1 MNLNHF
7 PMKKLPF
14 LLIPAITFFLN
25 SCTFQKPEDDVLK
38 YVNPFVGAASN
49 GHCNPGACVPFG
61 LIQAGPESGNCSWA
75 YTAGYQY
82 KDTVL
87 LGFSQTRLSGT
98 GCPDLGDLLFFP
110 FAGAPERT
118 SYTSSYDKQDQAAG
132 PGYYRVLLKDEEVL
146 AEITATAHTAIH
158 RYTFKGKDTPQLLI
172 DFQSGMVADSASL
185 LLHKLDTRQDFES
198 STVITGY
205 AHTQVWLERK
215 YFYIIECSRPF
226 TGKKE
231 LPKRSPNEEGSR
243 YVLSFDLQAGE
254 ELLVKVS
261 ISSVSVEG
269 ARKNMAAEI
278 PDWNFDKVKA
288 GAENQWE
295 DLLSRIAIEGTREQK
310 NIFYTSMYHLF
321 IQPNNIADVGDS
333 SFYSTLSLWDTYR
346 AAHPLYTLVTPE
358 KVDDFVNSMLHQNDL
373 TGHLPIW
380 TLWGGETYCMIAN
393 HGVPPVVDAYL
404 KGFRGFDPERAYEAV
419 KKSLTVNHRNS
430 DWALYDKYGYYPYDL
445 QPVESVSRTLES
457 TYDDY
462 CAALFAKALGKKE
475 DADFFMK
482 RAGYY
487 KNLFDPSTKLMRAKD
502 SKGQWRTPFNPLSLS
517 HASSSGGDYT
527 EGNAWQ
533 YTWHVQH
540 DVPGL
545 ISLIGGPE
553 PFCAKL
559 DSLFKLESNVEGTG
573 FVADVTGLI
582 GQYAHGN
589 EPSHHVAYLYTLAG
603 KPWRTQELVNMICK
617 TQYQDK
623 VDGLCGNDDCGQMS
637 AWYIFSCMGF
647 YPVNP
652 CDGEYVLG
660 APQLPRASLTLG
672 NGKKFN
678 IIAENYAP
686 ENIYVQSVE
695 LNGRKY
701 EKPCISHQDILK
713 GGSLKFVM
721 GPERP

>member
-1 MNLNHF
+1 MNRF
-7 PMKKLPF
+7 PALTM
-14 LLIPAITFFLN
+14 LLILIIPF
-25 SCTFQKPEDDVLK
+25 SCTENLK
-38 YVNPFVGAASN
+38 KENFLQYVNPFVGAASN

-110 FAGAPERT
+110 FAGSAERT
-118 SYTSSYDKQDQAAG
+118 NFSSGYDKKDQAAS
-132 PGYYRVLLKDEEVL
+132 PGYYKVLLKDEDVL
-146 AEITATAHTAIH
+146 AEITASAHTAIH
-158 RYTFKGKDTPQLLI
+158 RYTYKGKDTAQLLI

-205 AHTQVWLERK
+205 AHTHVWLERK

-231 LPKRSPNEEGSR
+231 LPKRSPGEKGTR
-243 YVLSFDLQAGE
+243 YILSFDLQPGE

-261 ISSVSVEG
+261 LSSTSVEG

-278 PDWNFDKVKA
+278 PDWNFENVKA
-288 GAENQWE
+288 GAEKQWE
-295 DLLSRIAIEGTREQK
+295 DLLSRIAIEGTTEQK

-321 IQPNNIADVGDS
+321 IQPNNIADVDEPA
-333 SFYSTLSLWDTYR
+333 FYSTLSLWDTYR
-346 AAHPLYTLVTPE
+346 AAHPLYTLLTPE
-358 KVDDFVNSMLHQNDL
+358 KVDDFVNSMLHQHEL

-393 HGVPPVVDAYL
+393 HGVPPIVDAYL
-404 KGFRGFDPERAYEAV
+404 KGFRGFDAERAYAAL
-419 KKSLTVNHRNS
+419 KKSLTENHRNS
-430 DWALYDKYGYYPYDL
+430 DWTLYDKYGYYPYDL

-462 CAALFAKALGKKE
+462 CAAQFAKALGRNE
-475 DADFFMK
+475 DYEFFMN

-517 HASSSGGDYT
+517 HATSSGGDYT

-540 DVPGL
+540 DVPEL
-545 ISLIGGPE
+545 ISMMGGPD
-553 PFCAKL
+553 PFCARL
-559 DSLFKLESNVEGTG
+559 DSLFTLESNVEGTG

-603 KPWRTQELVNMICK
+603 KPWRTEELVNMICK

-637 AWYIFSCMGF
+637 AWYIFSSLGF

-652 CDGEYVLG
+652 CGGEYVLG
-660 APQLPRASLTLG
+660 APQIPSARIQLPGGNLFSIETRNFSPENIFVSAVYL
-672 NGKKFN
+672 NGKK
-678 IIAENYAP
+678 
-686 ENIYVQSVE
+686 
-695 LNGRKY
+695 Y
-701 EKPCISHQDILK
+701 EQNFISHKDLLA
-713 GGSLKFVM
+713 GGTLLFIMSK
-721 GPERP
+721 EKD